1 MKEYQLNKST
11 GEVEPVPEIEP
22 LTPEQIEK
30 IKKESGVD
38 QNMEMDESLFEDKE
52 WLINANLF
60 E

>member
-30 IKKESGVD
+30 IRIESGVD
-38 QNMEMDESLFEDKE
+38 QNMEMDDY
-52 WLINANLF
+52 LIKIGRAHV
-60 E
+60 

>member
-11 GEVEPVPEIEP
+11 GEVEPVPEIEQ

-30 IKKESGVD
+30 IRKESGVD

>member
-11 GEVEPVPEIEP
+11 GEVEPVPEIEQ
-22 LTPEQIEK
+22 LTPKQIKK

>member
-22 LTPEQIEK
+22 LTPKQIKK

-38 QNMEMDESLFEDKE
+38 QNMEMDESL
-52 WLINANLF
+52 
-60 E
+60 